1 MFGSQRGL
9 DSHLTRNNGKP
20 CDLEAKWGRL
30 KKKRAEIDKRNA
42 ELARTKFKNLGELNN
57 IKMKKR
63 KQGEA
68 YTKKE
73 KQNVIRNYNS
83 YREDGLS
90 KSMSIFKIAK
100 SLGSSTTTIRKIVK
114 EIAIKG
120 DFVEGPYPKTSQ
132 TIFEKLT
139 IPQRDAIR
147 SRVHD
152 EIRKVNNKEEG
163 ASFPTNKSLHEVIQ
177 KIPGIPKWSVSTTTR
192 ILRHLGFLWLKDNQ
206 VNSGLLSEDQYTV
219 NRRAYVCKKLLE
231 LEEEGAYMIF
241 LDESYINLNYT
252 PGRKIQD
259 TTIHTSK
266 QANDQGLTNG
276 FKRTP
281 GKGERLILIGAGG
294 MDGWLKKDIIKRKK
308 GHLNTKD
315 DMDGD
320 KFNAFVTDAFI
331 RAKQQYPDRKLSL
344 VVDNASYHTKL
355 CDDMPKQNWTL
366 DEYKQFC
373 YDKSLPVPAYWSKK
387 AHLGHLVKQDFVEA
401 AKKYVDASPEKY
413 QLERLCILYDILLV
427 RLPPYHPELNPI
439 EQIWARG
446 K

>member
-9 DSHLTRNNGKP
+9 TSHLTRNEGKP
-20 CDLEAKWGRL
+20 CDLEAKWARN
-30 KKKRAEIDKRNA
+30 KKKLAEIRKRKA
-42 ELARTKFKNLGELNN
+42 ELARTNFKNLGELNN
-57 IKMKKR
+57 LKIQKR

-68 YTKKE
+68 YTYKE
-73 KQNVIRNYNS
+73 KKNVIRQFNS
-83 YREDGLS
+83 YREEGLS

-100 SLGSSTTTIRKIVK
+100 SLGSSTTTIRNIVK
-114 EIAIKG
+114 EFALKG
-120 DFVEGPYPKTSQ
+120 DFLKGPNLKTSQ

-163 ASFPTNKSLHEVIQ
+163 ASFPTNKSLHELIQ
-177 KIPGIPKWSVSTTTR
+177 KIPGIPKWSVSTTKR
-192 ILRHLGFLWLKDNQ
+192 ILRHLGFKWLKDNQ
-206 VNSGLLSEDQYTV
+206 VNSGLLSEDQYTI
-219 NRRAYVCKKLLE
+219 NRRAYVCKQLLD
-231 LEEEGAYMIF
+231 LEADGTYLMF

-252 PGRKIQD
+252 PDRKIQD

-266 QANDQGLTNG
+266 QAKDQGYTPG

-281 GKGERLILIGAGG
+281 GKGERLILIGVGG

-331 RAKQQYPDRKLSL
+331 RAKQQYPDRKLAL

-355 CDDMPKQNWTL
+355 CDDMPKSDWSL
-366 DEYKQFC
+366 DQYKEFC
-373 YDKSLPVPAYWSKK
+373 YEKSLPVPPHYSKK
-387 AHLGHLVKQDFVEA
+387 AHLGHLVKQDYVEA

-413 QLERLCILYDILLV
+413 QLERLCILYDIILV